1 MWKKWAAIC
10 EPSLWDPDKL
20 KCNIWALFV
29 GVGSAEMKYLSAIC
43 RPRVGLA
50 EVKYLGAICR
60 PRIGGSR
67 EGPTCTFQATDDCP
81 NCTALQN
88 QLFCTAK
95 KPDTEC
101 CQSQREW
108 MSWPDTLEGGQ
119 LCALCWEA
127 TRVTCTAKRVVF
139 LSYKDAKAMAHK
151 YRGGNYKTFVNWWM
165 VAIAVL
171 DFITFCAEEIMVWV
185 ILTSVFTNNHDLW
198 SLTVVILR

>member
-1 MWKKWAAIC
+1 
-10 EPSLWDPDKL
+10 
-20 KCNIWALFV
+20 
-29 GVGSAEMKYLSAIC
+29 MKYLSAIC

-60 PRIGGSR
+60 PGIGGSR

-88 QLFCTAK
+88 QLFRTAK

-139 LSYKDAKAMAHK
+139 LSYKDAKAIYVECHCNVLLGKLTREVVLEK
-151 YRGGNYKTFVNWWM
+151 YWTKYCRVCTVCRSTLHYTFL
-165 VAIAVL
+165 I
-171 DFITFCAEEIMVWV
+171 I
-185 ILTSVFTNNHDLW
+185 FTL
-198 SLTVVILR
+198 